1 MYKRLFDFLASFFVI
16 IVLSPVIL
24 VVSLLVR
31 KKLGSP
37 VIFSQNRPG
46 INGQPFKMFKFRTMT
61 DAKNKEMESLSDSV
75 RLTPFG
81 SKLRALSLDELPGLW
96 NVLKGD
102 MSLVG
107 PRPLLTRYYKF
118 YTNREQVRHTVRPGV
133 TGWAQINGRNTLN
146 WNDRLEMDVWY
157 VENKS
162 FLLDLKI
169 ILLTIKKVIV
179 SEGVVVDAHSTML
192 NLDEERAQG
201 LNNNGH

>member
-1 MYKRLFDFLASFFVI
+1 MFKRLFDFSVSFFAI
-16 IVLSPVIL
+16 ILLSPIIL
-24 VVSLLVR
+24 VVSILVR
-31 KKLGSP
+31 KNLGSP
-37 VIFSQNRPG
+37 VIFTQIRPG
-46 INGQPFKMFKFRTMT
+46 VNGVPFKMFKFRTMM
-61 DAKNKEMESLSDSV
+61 DAKNKEIESLSDSV

-81 SKLRALSLDELPGLW
+81 CKLRALSLDELPGLL
-96 NVLKGD
+96 NVIKGD

-169 ILLTIKKVIV
+169 ILLTIKKVIIR
-179 SEGVVVDAHSTML
+179 EGVVVDAHSTML

-201 LNNNGH
+201 QNNNDH

>member
-1 MYKRLFDFLASFFVI
+1 MFKRLFDFSVSFFAI
-16 IVLSPVIL
+16 ILLSPIIL
-24 VVSLLVR
+24 VVSILVR

-37 VIFSQNRPG
+37 VIFAQIRPG
-46 INGQPFKMFKFRTMT
+46 VNGVPFKMFKFRTMI
-61 DAKNKEMESLSDSV
+61 DAKNKEMESLSDSA

-169 ILLTIKKVIV
+169 ILLTIKKVIIR
-179 SEGVVVDAHSTML
+179 EGVVVDAHSTML

-201 LNNNGH
+201 QNTNGH